1 MQDTH
6 TIDERLAIV
15 VGQLNAVHAQI
26 VALVAEADAT
36 DAWAV
41 SGIKSLPH
49 WLTWQAGVSPATARQ
64 WVDTAAQLESHPAT
78 ADLFTHGVLTLDQT
92 AVAVQAPEHNDHEFA
107 ALAPLATVSQ
117 LRVMVRAASEPREPE
132 PAGDQESCSHTF
144 DENGRLHLRADLDP
158 DRGQLVERALAEA
171 RDRLFQQGQQDLTWA
186 DALVQVCRSSLDGQA
201 AHRRDRYRINLFL
214 ALDEPIPARW
224 EGGLTVPDSLRRHV
238 TCDGTLSPVFT
249 RGGVPVSV
257 GRTTR
262 VIPERTRRLVMH
274 RDRGCRFPGCGSRL
288 GLECHHVDHWED
300 LGPSDTDNLIVL
312 CGRHHR
318 LHHQG
323 EFTISGNPDDPPTI
337 AFRYRHGWVI
347 ERPTPTP
354 DSAQPVDDFTPYVHP
369 IGEPLRSTELQFRP
383 LE

>member
-1 MQDTH
+1 MQDTR
-6 TIDERLAIV
+6 TSDERLAIV

-36 DAWAV
+36 DPWAV

-158 DRGQLVERALAEA
+158 DRGQLLERALAEA

-186 DALVQVCRSSLDGQA
+186 DALVEVCRSSLDGQA

-238 TCDGTLSPVFT
+238 TATAPCRRCSRAAACRSPWGAPPASFPSG
-249 RGGVPVSV
+249 RGGWSCIATAGAASPGAARASDSNATTLTT
-257 GRTTR
+257 GR
-262 VIPERTRRLVMH
+262 IW
-274 RDRGCRFPGCGSRL
+274 G
-288 GLECHHVDHWED
+288 
-300 LGPSDTDNLIVL
+300 
-312 CGRHHR
+312 
-318 LHHQG
+318 
-323 EFTISGNPDDPPTI
+323 
-337 AFRYRHGWVI
+337 
-347 ERPTPTP
+347 RPTPT
-354 DSAQPVDDFTPYVHP
+354 T
-369 IGEPLRSTELQFRP
+369 
-383 LE
+383 